1 MSAGSSCGTPCS
13 IGNVCLT
20 DLWRALFKSA
30 WGLVV
35 AVPCLAAAATEVDLA
50 RVQHHLVSQTMY
62 GSNAG
67 FAAVLACIAAVL
79 VTTWLF
85 VSTRKRSSSL
95 AGGPQ
100 SQEKLRV
107 FAGWAQ
113 QQIEESCREAHR
125 QIMDDVI
132 FTFAAYAQRL
142 EKESS
147 RAQRRVA
154 MMRLSVL
161 IELLETPSV
170 NVALRRVNWEWLRD
184 WEHGRLEPRD
194 ARLRCT
200 VVLPTIC
207 AAARAQGLER
217 HGRAG
222 GAASETS
229 CDRLEGSIRYLAG
242 WCADFLE
249 RPDVCAFL
257 KAGCEHQGA
266 AVAGEHPGFQSAG
279 ALESESS
286 DEEEDIERSVSVGT
300 IRSDSGECDADD
312 GVRYEDFSRR
322 KFDGQ
327 EHCWDAPDATETL
340 VRGRMALA
348 DYLSDSRKI
357 RSQSS
362 MLDLVDVHL
371 MKSREEVVF
380 YSQSSK
386 SRIKSLRK
394 AGDSRFFFV
403 LNFRLPPVHLCITWA
418 VPEDCAWSR
427 RPEGVLFERFLRM
440 SDKERNLRVKV
451 LPKVTE
457 GPWLVKT
464 GMPDRPGIVGK
475 KVDIVH
481 NSGPS
486 HTEMSVN
493 CISSSTGRRI
503 VNLLTGAAKHFSL
516 ELYLIIEGQRQDE
529 LPERIL
535 GGLSIHQG
543 DLLKIQM
550 E

>member
-1 MSAGSSCGTPCS
+1 MSSS
-13 IGNVCLT
+13 NV
-20 DLWRALFKSA
+20 
-30 WGLVV
+30 
-35 AVPCLAAAATEVDLA
+35 
-50 RVQHHLVSQTMY
+50 
-62 GSNAG
+62 G

-79 VTTWLF
+79 AAFGYFVT
-85 VSTRKRSSSL
+85 SRTRSNSF
-95 AGGPQ
+95 AEGPQ

-107 FAGWAQ
+107 FAGWAR
-113 QQIEESCREAHR
+113 QQIEVSCREAHR

-154 MMRLSVL
+154 MMRLNVL

-170 NVALRRVNWEWLRD
+170 NLALRRVNWEWLRD
-184 WEHGRLEPRD
+184 WDHGRLEPRD

-207 AAARAQGLER
+207 AAARVQGLER

-222 GAASETS
+222 GAASEAN
-229 CDRLEGSIRYLAG
+229 CDRPEGSIRYLAG

-257 KAGCEHQGA
+257 KAGCEPSGPMA
-266 AVAGEHPGFQSAG
+266 TGDHPGFQSAG

-286 DEEEDIERSVSVGT
+286 DEEDDIERSVSVGT
-300 IRSDSGECDADD
+300 FQSDSDGDAD
-312 GVRYEDFSRR
+312 GSRYEDFSRR
-322 KFDGQ
+322 KFEGQ

-340 VRGRMALA
+340 VRGAN
-348 DYLSDSRKI
+348 YLSDSRKI

-386 SRIKSLRK
+386 SRIKSLRE
-394 AGDSRFFFV
+394 AGDSRFFFI

-440 SDKERNLRVKV
+440 SDKERNSRVKV

-481 NSGPS
+481 NSGPN

-503 VNLLTGAAKHFSL
+503 VNLLTGAAKHFGM

-543 DLLKIQM
+543 DLLKIQTV
-550 E
+550 